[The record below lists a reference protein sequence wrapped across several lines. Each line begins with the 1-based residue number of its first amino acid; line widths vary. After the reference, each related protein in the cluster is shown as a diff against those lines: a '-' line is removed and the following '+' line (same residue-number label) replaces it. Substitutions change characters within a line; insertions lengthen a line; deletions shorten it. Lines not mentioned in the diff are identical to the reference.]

1 MRYNKAKANIKQTKK
16 NVAIDMS
23 HQVKAQAY
31 DISLISGG
39 HTNGGRR
46 EPAPVCYDVR
56 SHTH

>member
-1 MRYNKAKANIKQTKK
+1 MRYNKAKAKIKQK

-23 HQVKAQAY
+23 HQVKTQAY
-31 DISLISGG
+31 DVGLISGG

-46 EPAPVCYDVR
+46 EPAPVCYDVC